1 MFCKDMVLTRLKIVM
16 LKKAYYS
23 IYYDYGIRINEIWI
37 NGVCLAIFVI
47 FIDPGKAAQG

>member
-1 MFCKDMVLTRLKIVM
+1 MVLTRLKVVM

>member
-47 FIDPGKAAQG
+47 FVDPGKAAQG